1 MHRTYGT
8 HTGYQVVG
16 PVQWGSV
23 RSSLDASDTA
33 NSLTSLTG
41 PTVRLLVLTDDGLT
55 FVQLH
60 LPLRPATLVQGGGV
74 GVESDAL
81 GVDAKGHAERCVVDQ
96 KEQTEEVEQR
106 SSRPIAHMIPTA
118 IPSSA
123 SASPL
128 ARPVKGPPGGPSG
141 LRLTQKQNDAARA
154 RSRVNPSVAAFSA
167 EDRTTSDGAGKE
179 NAPAAATARVC
190 SEASERGM
198 GIERGERGVGGTV
211 VTVGS
216 RMITEVRQ
224 WYDAYEYHSCRG

>member
-1 MHRTYGT
+1 M
-8 HTGYQVVG
+8 G
-16 PVQWGSV
+16 PVQWGSP
-23 RSSLDASDTA
+23 RSSRDASGTA

-81 GVDAKGHAERCVVDQ
+81 GVGAKGHAEVGVADQ

-106 SSRPIAHMIPTA
+106 PGRPIAHVIPTA
-118 IPSSA
+118 TPSSA

-141 LRLTQKQNDAARA
+141 SRLTQKQNDAVRA
-154 RSRVNPSVAAFSA
+154 RSRAKPSVAAFSA
-167 EDRTTSDGAGKE
+167 EDGTISGGAGKE
-179 NAPAAATARVC
+179 NAPAAAIARVC
-190 SEASERGM
+190 SEASERG
-198 GIERGERGVGGTV
+198 ERGVGGTV
-211 VTVGS
+211 GTVGS

-224 WYDAYEYHSCRG
+224 WHDAYE

>member
-16 PVQWGSV
+16 PVQWGSP
-23 RSSLDASDTA
+23 RSSRDASGTA
-33 NSLTSLTG
+33 NPLTSLTG

-81 GVDAKGHAERCVVDQ
+81 GVGAKGHAEVGVADQ

-106 SSRPIAHMIPTA
+106 PSRPIAHVIPTA
-118 IPSSA
+118 TPSSA

-141 LRLTQKQNDAARA
+141 SRLTQKQNDAARA
-154 RSRVNPSVAAFSA
+154 RSRAKPSVAAFSA
-167 EDRTTSDGAGKE
+167 EDGATSGGAGKE

-190 SEASERGM
+190 SEASERG
-198 GIERGERGVGGTV
+198 ERGVGGTV
-211 VTVGS
+211 GTVGS

-224 WYDAYEYHSCRG
+224 WHDAYE